1 VTIAY
6 AGERGAYAEL
16 AAIEYFGKNK
26 SLVAVPEFP
35 DVFRGVAGSRYRYGV
50 VPIEN
55 SLAGSIHQNYDN
67 LVESNLHLAGEIQLR
82 VHHCL
87 ITNTGVLRRSVRRVF
102 SHPAAFAQCKR
113 FLKKFPRLEVIPV
126 SNTAVAVKKI
136 RDEGLDDAA
145 AIASQ
150 QAAID
155 FDMHV
160 LENAIEDTRWNVTR
174 FIVLSKKPEFPP
186 SSARNVKSS
195 IVFSMKN
202 IPGSLYKCL
211 SVFALREV
219 NLYKIESRPVHG
231 KGFQYLFYLDF
242 AGDAR
247 KAAQK
252 NAINHLREITDFY
265 RFLGSYRSDKPR
277 DPACKKRSGRTH
289 RESVSRP
296 RYPHQH

>member
-1 VTIAY
+1 MTIAF

-16 AAIEYFGKNK
+16 AAIEYFGKKKN
-26 SLVAVPEFP
+26 LVAVPEFT
-35 DVFRGVAGSRYRYGV
+35 DVFSGVAGARYRYGV

-67 LVESNLHLAGEIQLR
+67 LVESNLHIAGEIQLR
-82 VHHCL
+82 IHHCL
-87 ITNTGVLRRSVRRVF
+87 IANTGVLRRSIRRVF
-102 SHPAAFAQCKR
+102 SHPAAFAQCKK
-113 FLKKFPRLEVIPV
+113 FLKKFPHIEVIPV

-136 RDEGLDDAA
+136 RDEGLCDAA
-145 AIASQ
+145 AIGSQ
-150 QAAID
+150 QAAAD

-186 SSARNVKSS
+186 LTARSVKSS

-211 SVFALREV
+211 SVFALRDV

-242 AGDAR
+242 SGDAR
-247 KAAQK
+247 SDAQH
-252 NAINHLREITDFY
+252 NAIGHLQEITGFY
-265 RFLGSYRSDKPR
+265 RFLGSYRCDCPR
-277 DPACKKRSGRTH
+277 DPACRNR
-289 RESVSRP
+289 
-296 RYPHQH
+296 

>member
-1 VTIAY
+1 VTIAF

-35 DVFRGVAGSRYRYGV
+35 DVFRGVAGLRYRYGV

-67 LVESNLHLAGEIQLR
+67 LVESDLHIAGEIQLHI
-82 VHHCL
+82 HHCL
-87 ITNTGVLRRSVRRVF
+87 IANKGIVRRSIRRVF
-102 SHPAAFAQCKR
+102 SHPAAFAQCKK
-113 FLKKFPRLEVIPV
+113 FLKKFSRIEVIPV

-136 RDEGLDDAA
+136 RDEALSDAA

-186 SSARNVKSS
+186 PSARNVKSS

-202 IPGSLYKCL
+202 IPGALYKCL
-211 SVFALREV
+211 SVFALRDV
-219 NLYKIESRPVHG
+219 NLHKIESRPVHG

-242 AGDAR
+242 SGDAR
-247 KAAQK
+247 NESQR
-252 NAINHLREITDFY
+252 NAINHLQEITSFY
-265 RFLGSYRSDKPR
+265 RFLGSYRSDLPR
-277 DPACKKRSGRTH
+277 DP
-289 RESVSRP
+289 P
-296 RYPHQH
+296 RRNR

>member
-1 VTIAY
+1 VTIAF

-16 AAIEYFGKNK
+16 AAIEYFGKHTT
-26 SLVAVPEFP
+26 LVAVPEFI

-67 LVESNLHLAGEIQLR
+67 LVESDLHIAGEIQLR
-82 VHHCL
+82 IHHCL
-87 ITNTGVLRRSVRRVF
+87 IANRGVLRRSIRRAF
-102 SHPAAFAQCKR
+102 SHPAAFAQCKK
-113 FLKKFPRLEVIPV
+113 FLKKFPRIEIIPV

-136 RDEGLDDAA
+136 RDEALSDAA

-174 FIVLSKKPEFPP
+174 FIILSKKPEFPP
-186 SSARNVKSS
+186 PSARNVKSS

-242 AGDAR
+242 SGDAR
-247 KAAQK
+247 NEAQR
-252 NAINHLREITDFY
+252 NAINHLQKITSFY
-265 RFLGSYRSDKPR
+265 RFLGSYRSDLPR
-277 DPACKKRSGRTH
+277 DPLCGNR
-289 RESVSRP
+289 
-296 RYPHQH
+296 